1 MRMRLHVLNFNID
14 CLEGSTLSLPIFQQ
28 CYNRTANDSNQTDTV
43 STREG
48 PRRARFEVRAALG
61 AVAPFIYQRTEAAR
75 RTSNQSRMA
84 AS

>member
-28 CYNRTANDSNQTDTV
+28 CYNRTANDSNQTNTV

-48 PRRARFEVRAALG
+48 PRRALRGTRSVG
-61 AVAPFIYQRTEAAR
+61 SR
-75 RTSNQSRMA
+75 RTFHLPADGSG
-84 AS
+84 